1 MTLYL
6 SNRDGVGGT
15 SLTNEE
21 GHYRFQTQSW
31 TGNTVMGSGDELAVT
46 QNSPLGM
53 SVLIGTGD
61 FKIDTTGYS
70 YTGWNSASLAATIS
84 TANPSNPRKDAVVLY
99 VDKAQNT
106 PGTANNPGIIKHMV
120 VAGTPAGS
128 PVAPDDTAISTA
140 VGASNPFIRLANV
153 TVGTGVTQI
162 TNANISSTRVLAA
175 PKLPTAAVATA
186 LNAPQGFLING
197 KISRSVASNNLTV
210 AIKTLAGTDPTAD
223 NPVYV
228 RIGDSLRSI
237 TAALSITINAGTNW
251 WGMGASY
258 FVSTDQDFFAYLIWN
273 TATSAVAIA
282 IAREPDMR
290 IYSDRNATSTNHGY
304 LVANGTAPNS
314 TDEMEVVGRF
324 NATLGASASYNWSL
338 PATAIV
344 ISRPIFETRVF
355 SASNSGDAGGTLY
368 WQQVGAVKKVWGTG
382 LAGAISGSGFQAT
395 LRSATFPVGFFAT
408 ITSGQVT
415 INAVDATQF
424 QWAIFNNIS
433 TATGA
438 IYFIQA
444 YGSYGLNAAS
454 IDVSGT

>member
-175 PKLPTAAVATA
+175 PKLPANSVTTTAITDGAVTA
-186 LNAPQGFLING
+186 PKLGLIYAAGNNSSDVSFSTSG
-197 KISRSVASNNLTV
+197 TYTTVASVSVAPTTTTIFQIDAICQHALANNQESQIRIYDSSTSTVLFEASNVSNPNDLLRTQGVHTQISLTSGTHNI
-210 AIKTLAGTDPTAD
+210 ALQIRAYNGSAGTHK
-223 NPVYV
+223 VYV
-228 RIGDSLRSI
+228 RCGSLTIFSIG
-237 TAALSITINAGTNW
+237 
-251 WGMGASY
+251 
-258 FVSTDQDFFAYLIWN
+258 V
-273 TATSAVAIA
+273 
-282 IAREPDMR
+282 
-290 IYSDRNATSTNHGY
+290 
-304 LVANGTAPNS
+304 
-314 TDEMEVVGRF
+314 
-324 NATLGASASYNWSL
+324 
-338 PATAIV
+338 
-344 ISRPIFETRVF
+344 
-355 SASNSGDAGGTLY
+355 
-368 WQQVGAVKKVWGTG
+368 
-382 LAGAISGSGFQAT
+382 
-395 LRSATFPVGFFAT
+395 
-408 ITSGQVT
+408 
-415 INAVDATQF
+415 
-424 QWAIFNNIS
+424 
-433 TATGA
+433 
-438 IYFIQA
+438 
-444 YGSYGLNAAS
+444 
-454 IDVSGT
+454 

>member
-175 PKLPTAAVATA
+175 PKLPSNSVTTAAIADGAVTAGKLGLVMVSAYKSGSSQSLSAGTWTLVTLNSENFDVGGNFASNKFTAPTTGYYLVSITCVIGAYGIASTAYASAAIYKNGSIFQKTMTIQGTGNANTVPRLSTTA
-186 LNAPQGFLING
+186 LMSLTAGDYIELYAVCSEAG
-197 KISRSVASNNLTV
+197 RSVEVGNET
-210 AIKTLAGTDPTAD
+210 
-223 NPVYV
+223 
-228 RIGDSLRSI
+228 SLI
-237 TAALSITINAGTNW
+237 
-251 WGMGASY
+251 
-258 FVSTDQDFFAYLIWN
+258 
-273 TATSAVAIA
+273 
-282 IAREPDMR
+282 
-290 IYSDRNATSTNHGY
+290 
-304 LVANGTAPNS
+304 
-314 TDEMEVVGRF
+314 VV
-324 NATLGASASYNWSL
+324 
-338 PATAIV
+338 
-344 ISRPIFETRVF
+344 
-355 SASNSGDAGGTLY
+355 
-368 WQQVGAVKKVWGTG
+368 QVG
-382 LAGAISGSGFQAT
+382 
-395 LRSATFPVGFFAT
+395 
-408 ITSGQVT
+408 
-415 INAVDATQF
+415 
-424 QWAIFNNIS
+424 
-433 TATGA
+433 
-438 IYFIQA
+438 
-444 YGSYGLNAAS
+444 
-454 IDVSGT
+454 

>member
-21 GHYRFQTQSW
+21 GHYRFQTLSW

-175 PKLPTAAVATA
+175 PKLPANSVTTTAITDGAVTPAKWTNPYKFYAYRSAAHNSSNTITKVPYETEVYDSNNNFSTANNNYTAPVAGFYNFHATAGNTAATTTSMQIIIYKNSA
-186 LNAPQGFLING
+186 
-197 KISRSVASNNLTV
+197 
-210 AIKTLAGTDPTAD
+210 
-223 NPVYV
+223 
-228 RIGDSLRSI
+228 
-237 TAALSITINAGTNW
+237 AALYGQIINPSNAGTNLVVA
-251 WGMGASY
+251 GDLQLAANDVIEVRFVGGNGSVMYTGVTTCY
-258 FVSTDQDFFAYLIWN
+258 FQGKLF
-273 TATSAVAIA
+273 
-282 IAREPDMR
+282 
-290 IYSDRNATSTNHGY
+290 
-304 LVANGTAPNS
+304 
-314 TDEMEVVGRF
+314 
-324 NATLGASASYNWSL
+324 
-338 PATAIV
+338 
-344 ISRPIFETRVF
+344 
-355 SASNSGDAGGTLY
+355 
-368 WQQVGAVKKVWGTG
+368 
-382 LAGAISGSGFQAT
+382 
-395 LRSATFPVGFFAT
+395 T
-408 ITSGQVT
+408 IT
-415 INAVDATQF
+415 
-424 QWAIFNNIS
+424 
-433 TATGA
+433 
-438 IYFIQA
+438 
-444 YGSYGLNAAS
+444 
-454 IDVSGT
+454 

>member
-175 PKLPTAAVATA
+175 PKLPANSVTTTAITDANVTTAKIADGAVTA
-186 LNAPQGFLING
+186 EKMTFSNSADANG
-197 KISRSVASNNLTV
+197 WKYHDIRQTYTKRVTFSQSMTSGSGAV
-210 AIKTLAGTDPTAD
+210 
-223 NPVYV
+223 
-228 RIGDSLRSI
+228 
-237 TAALSITINAGTNW
+237 LSI
-251 WGMGASY
+251 S
-258 FVSTDQDFFAYLIWN
+258 
-273 TATSAVAIA
+273 
-282 IAREPDMR
+282 
-290 IYSDRNATSTNHGY
+290 STNLPVGVSS
-304 LVANGTAPNS
+304 LGTLNMQYSYA
-314 TDEMEVVGRF
+314 F
-324 NATLGASASYNWSL
+324 NATIAHRVNIGANMTSSSTSL
-338 PATAIV
+338 A
-344 ISRPIFETRVF
+344 F
-355 SASNSGDAGGTLY
+355 SAQDANTE
-368 WQQVGAVKKVWGTG
+368 
-382 LAGAISGSGFQAT
+382 
-395 LRSATFPVGFFAT
+395 T
-408 ITSGQVT
+408 ITG
-415 INAVDATQF
+415 
-424 QWAIFNNIS
+424 
-433 TATGA
+433 
-438 IYFIQA
+438 FIDII
-444 YGSYGLNAAS
+444 LS
-454 IDVSGT
+454 I

>member
-21 GHYRFQTQSW
+21 GHYRFQTRSW

-175 PKLPTAAVATA
+175 PKLPANSVTTAAITDGAVVAGKIDFST
-186 LNAPQGFLING
+186 LMKIYGSNAPSNVKFELGWGFIQGNGSQNVSKSVSFSTSFSSAPFVLITANG
-197 KISRSVASNNLTV
+197 YKSGSNPSN
-210 AIKTLAGTDPTAD
+210 AND
-223 NPVYV
+223 NS
-228 RIGDSLRSI
+228 GAAN
-237 TAALSITINAGTNW
+237 TGFAALSITSSGFTAAYDDATKP
-251 WGMGASY
+251 ASSLRIL
-258 FVSTDQDFFAYLIWN
+258 FRF
-273 TATSAVAIA
+273 IA
-282 IAREPDMR
+282 I
-290 IYSDRNATSTNHGY
+290 
-304 LVANGTAPNS
+304 
-314 TDEMEVVGRF
+314 
-324 NATLGASASYNWSL
+324 
-338 PATAIV
+338 
-344 ISRPIFETRVF
+344 
-355 SASNSGDAGGTLY
+355 GG
-368 WQQVGAVKKVWGTG
+368 
-382 LAGAISGSGFQAT
+382 
-395 LRSATFPVGFFAT
+395 
-408 ITSGQVT
+408 
-415 INAVDATQF
+415 
-424 QWAIFNNIS
+424 
-433 TATGA
+433 
-438 IYFIQA
+438 
-444 YGSYGLNAAS
+444 
-454 IDVSGT
+454 